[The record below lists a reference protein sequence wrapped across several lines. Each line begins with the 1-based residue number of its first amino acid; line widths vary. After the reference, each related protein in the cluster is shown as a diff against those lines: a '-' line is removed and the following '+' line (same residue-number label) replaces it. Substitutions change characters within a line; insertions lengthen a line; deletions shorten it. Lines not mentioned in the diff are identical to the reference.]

1 MMARREPPPERAAHS
16 DALHKEPSKTSPEP
30 HRTVHSEAR
39 SQRGSAEQGVVK
51 DERGQEQP
59 ADKKRATQNR

>member
-1 MMARREPPPERAAHS
+1 MTARRDKSAPS
-16 DALHKEPSKTSPEP
+16 DALHKEPPA
-30 HRTVHSEAR
+30 HDRTVR
-39 SQRGSAEQGVVK
+39 SQQGNAEHGIVK

>member
-1 MMARREPPPERAAHS
+1 MTARRDKLAVRN
-16 DALHKEPSKTSPEP
+16 K
-30 HRTVHSEAR
+30 
-39 SQRGSAEQGVVK
+39 QGSAEQGVVK